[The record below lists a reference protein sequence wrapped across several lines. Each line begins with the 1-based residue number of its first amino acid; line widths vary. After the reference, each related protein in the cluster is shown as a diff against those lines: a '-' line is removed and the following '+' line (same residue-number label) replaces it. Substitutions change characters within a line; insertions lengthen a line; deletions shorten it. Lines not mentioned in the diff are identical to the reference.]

1 MAPPLPRVT
10 KAIIVTTVVAHLVA
24 VLGGRIFHDWLA
36 VAAGIIPARL
46 SGAAY
51 LASPFPAWATPLTS
65 LFVHD
70 SILHLG
76 LNMLMLLVS
85 ARLVELVLGPVRT
98 LIVYI
103 VGAYAAALAQVL
115 ADPGSTI
122 PVIGASGAVSALIGT
137 YALLFGERRAAG
149 GRILSE
155 HAATALWLAA
165 SWIGLQLLTGFVLN
179 SGTGGGVA
187 IWAHVGGFL
196 AGLALARPLAIS
208 RYRQLRR

>member
-1 MAPPLPRVT
+1 MARVT
-10 KAIIVTTVVAHLVA
+10 RAIIVSTAIAHLVA
-24 VLGGRIFHDWLA
+24 VLGGSLFHDWLA
-36 VAAGIIPARL
+36 VAAGIVPARL
-46 SGAAY
+46 SGLVY
-51 LASPFPAWATPLTS
+51 LPSPFPAWLTPISS

-70 SILHLG
+70 SIMHLG
-76 LNMLMLLVS
+76 LNMLMLFVS

-98 LIVYI
+98 LIVYV

-115 ADPGSTI
+115 ADPASSI
-122 PVIGASGAVSALIGT
+122 PIIGASGAVSALIGT

-165 SWIGLQLLTGFVLN
+165 SWIGLQLLIGLVLN
-179 SGTGGGVA
+179 TESGGGVA

-196 AGLALARPLAIS
+196 AGLALARPLALS
-208 RYRQLRR
+208 RFGKLRD